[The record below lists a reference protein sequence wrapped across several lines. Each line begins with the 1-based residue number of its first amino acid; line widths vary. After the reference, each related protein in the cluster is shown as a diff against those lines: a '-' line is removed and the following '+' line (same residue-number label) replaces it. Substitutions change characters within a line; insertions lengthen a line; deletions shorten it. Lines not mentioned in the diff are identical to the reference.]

1 MSNRKTAI
9 ITGAANGIGRATA
22 IRYAKAGY
30 CLCLVDRDEAGLQNS
45 HAQIAGDHQVDQLV
59 CIGDLANQDFL
70 HEVVDKTMAAFGSID
85 VLINNAA
92 WRTIET
98 MRSIDIET
106 WEKTIRICLT
116 APAFLA
122 KLAAQQMEK
131 KGSGGVI
138 INVSSM
144 MSDRPAGNSP
154 AYIAAKGG
162 LDSLTRELAVTYG
175 RSGIRAIC
183 VKPGFINT
191 DLSKDYKAK
200 DGEDLTS
207 TLSQYLLDATPMNR
221 AGTAEDV
228 AEAIFW
234 LSTEQASF
242 ISGTSLMVDG
252 GFTTNMNSYPLK
264 GMHFPNE
271 Y

>member
-1 MSNRKTAI
+1 MSKRKVAI
-9 ITGAANGIGRATA
+9 ITGAANGIGRSTA
-22 IRYAKAGY
+22 IRFARAGY
-30 CLCLVDRDEAGLQNS
+30 SICLVDLDEAGLQS
-45 HAQIAGDHQVDQLV
+45 SYSMIADDHQVEQLI
-59 CIGDLANQDFL
+59 CKGDLANQDFL
-70 HEVVDKTMAAFGSID
+70 HEVID
-85 VLINNAA
+85 RTISTFEGINVLINNAA

-106 WEKTIRICLT
+106 WERTIRICLT

-122 KLAAQQMEK
+122 KLAAEHMEK

-144 MSDRPAGNSP
+144 MADRPAGNSP

-175 RSGIRAIC
+175 RSGIRSIC

-191 DLSKDYKAK
+191 DLSKHYKGR
-200 DGEDLTS
+200 DGEDLTA

-221 AGTAEDV
+221 PGTVEDV